1 MGKGM
6 QSILKFPFNTW
17 DKKVSRFAGLEPKSA
32 HSPQYCKNAFSKVMV
47 YVQWIQI
54 KCKLTIGIIH
64 GGGVELITKSLWVWN
79 L

>member
-6 QSILKFPFNTW
+6 QSILIFPFYTW

-32 HSPQYCKNAFSKVMV
+32 HSLLYCKNAFYKVMF
-47 YVQWIQI
+47 YVQRIQV

-64 GGGVELITKSLWVWN
+64 GGVELITRSLWVWN